1 MVDDEED
8 GLEEDEPEDMEQK
21 KKMGDG
27 NELSAVE
34 KHIKVISTTLK
45 ARTKEEGDHAK
56 ERVGQ
61 YMTQL
66 TQEENIDDERELM
79 KREKKFM
86 AEATKIDATQCLF
99 NPKSFTQTVE
109 NIFHFSFAVKSG
121 KAEIKTRGL
130 KEAEEYGLEPGP
142 VLMAKDKGDV
152 EIPNPK
158 QAIVALNMK
167 VSFFPPHLPTFLFEV
182 DYTHLLTFV
191 SLPSSLF
198 IYFSRTGGTC
208 VLPIQWKKVT
218 SLTESRE
225 SLQRRRHANPNLTK
239 RIAWV
244 LFIEMRESPSLAA
257 PTLYNMCSVEIV
269 FHSNHCDFLIYVLSK
284 KSKSSQNKV

>member
-1 MVDDEED
+1 
-8 GLEEDEPEDMEQK
+8 
-21 KKMGDG
+21 
-27 NELSAVE
+27 
-34 KHIKVISTTLK
+34 
-45 ARTKEEGDHAK
+45 
-56 ERVGQ
+56 
-61 YMTQL
+61 
-66 TQEENIDDERELM
+66 M

-121 KAEIKTRGL
+121 KAAIKTRGL

-142 VLMAKDKGDV
+142 VVMAKDKGDV

-167 VSFFPPHLPTFLFEV
+167 VSLFPPAFVYFLFEV

-191 SLPSSLF
+191 SSPYSF
-198 IYFSRTGGTC
+198 IYYLRTGGTC

-225 SLQRRRHANPNLTK
+225 SLQRRRHANLNLTK
-239 RIAWV
+239 R
-244 LFIEMRESPSLAA
+244 
-257 PTLYNMCSVEIV
+257 
-269 FHSNHCDFLIYVLSK
+269 
-284 KSKSSQNKV
+284 KSSFDYIHGCAIY